1 MSEAIG
7 IAIDFKSAAAYLAI
21 EATRALERR
30 LGLAFDWLPIE
41 LPGPVRPAPAA
52 PGDDRG
58 TRHRRIREE
67 YLANDLRRYAAA
79 RGLDLG
85 DVSREPDTTNASLGL
100 LWLRR
105 RAPAL
110 VGDYVTRVFDRIW
123 QENAE
128 VDLGFVEQ
136 SLGGH
141 TGAFRSYVMDDG
153 PRELECIR
161 AELAAAGVWKTPA
174 YLVAGDL
181 FIGREH
187 LPMVEWLAGG
197 RTGPPPI

>member
-1 MSEAIG
+1 MSEAIRV
-7 IAIDFKSAAAYLAI
+7 AIDFKSPAAYLAI

-30 LGLAFDWLPIE
+30 LGLVFDWVPIDV
-41 LPGPVRPAPAA
+41 PGLARPTPAA

-58 TRHRRIREE
+58 TRHRRVREE
-67 YLANDLRRYAAA
+67 YFLNDLRRYAAA

-85 DVSREPDTTNASLGL
+85 DLSREPDTTTASLGL

-105 RAPAL
+105 RAHAI
-110 VGDYVTRVFDRIW
+110 VGDYVTRVFDRMW
-123 QENAE
+123 GENAE
-128 VDLGFVEQ
+128 VDVGFVEQ
-136 SLGGH
+136 SLAGHAGG
-141 TGAFRSYVMDDG
+141 FRSYVTDDG
-153 PRELECIR
+153 PRELEALR
-161 AELAAAGVWKTPA
+161 AELVAAGVWKTPA